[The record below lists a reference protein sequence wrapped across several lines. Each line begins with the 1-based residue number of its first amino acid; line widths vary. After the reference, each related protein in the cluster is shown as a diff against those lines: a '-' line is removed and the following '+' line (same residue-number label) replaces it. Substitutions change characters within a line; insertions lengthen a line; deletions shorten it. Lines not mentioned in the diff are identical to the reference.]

1 MVDRHNDGLPM
12 GIASLEDKFKDFDQ
26 GEEGRNQRHS

>member
-12 GIASLEDKFKDFDQ
+12 GIASLEDKFKVVNNTIF
-26 GEEGRNQRHS
+26 NSKILF